1 MEPKNDRRNKLFA
14 KQFRVDHISFY
25 RMELFKRKWNVF
37 GFQKVDSDYSVRKR
51 IAFLQHGQV
60 NIYINNDVH
69 SLSKFIVITNI
80 EELLKIV
87 DKLNTIRIQY
97 LSKSSLSIQW

>member
-1 MEPKNDRRNKLFA
+1 
-14 KQFRVDHISFY
+14 
-25 RMELFKRKWNVF
+25 
-37 GFQKVDSDYSVRKR
+37 
-51 IAFLQHGQV
+51 LQHGQV